1 MIDILQRYY
10 KEVTV
15 WKRLNHPNVLLA
27 LGAGPDIAELCVVS
41 PWMPDG
47 NLLQYLNKYTG
58 APRVFIVSVHDIC
71 DSEFPKFN
79 THKMLGIVDGLSYL
93 HFNDVVHGDLK
104 GVSRI
109 D

>member
-1 MIDILQRYY
+1 M
-10 KEVTV
+10 
-15 WKRLNHPNVLLA
+15 WKRLNHPNVVPT
-27 LGAGPDIAELCVVS
+27 LGAGLDIAELCVVS
-41 PWMPDG
+41 PWMQDG

-58 APRVFIVSVHDIC
+58 ALRASIVSIHDIR

-79 THKMLGIVDGLSYL
+79 VHKMLGVVDGLSYL